1 MLLASRSTTDQKM
14 ESGID
19 TKELTKIICKAAL
32 ERKAEQIVVLDV
44 SEQSTCGAVIILCNG
59 MATRQVRAVA
69 ENALQTMKREHNRL
83 PLGVEGRGIDQWVIV
98 DYGSVLLHVF
108 QPEMREYYDLD
119 GLWAEV
125 PRISLEELGLTSLDE
140 ASELD

>member
-19 TKELTKIICKAAL
+19 TKELTKIICNAAL

-83 PLGVEGRGIDQWVIV
+83 PLGVEGRGVDQWVIV

-119 GLWAEV
+119 GLWSEV

-140 ASELD
+140 SSEPD

>member
-1 MLLASRSTTDQKM
+1 MLLASRNRTDQKM

-19 TKELTKIICKAAL
+19 TKELTKIICKATL
-32 ERKAEQIVVLDV
+32 ERKAQQIVVLNV
-44 SEQSTCGAVIILCNG
+44 AEQSTCGEIIILCNG
-59 MATRQVRAVA
+59 TATRQVRAVA
-69 ENALQTMKREHNRL
+69 EHALQTMKKEHNQL
-83 PLGVEGRGIDQWVIV
+83 PLGVEGRGVDQWVIV

-125 PRISLEELGLTSLDE
+125 PRISLEELGLRSLDE
-140 ASELD
+140 SSKID